1 MYFKQVIFNEKQ
13 MKQKKVLI
21 IAEAGVNHNGKIE
34 RAFEL
39 IDAAVDCGA
48 DIIKFQTFKANSLIL
63 KNTKKTRYQLENTQ
77 TNNNQYEMLKSLEIS
92 DLMHNKIFSYCLKKN
107 IEFLSSGFT
116 INDLDYLVKLGIQRI
131 KIPSG
136 EITNLPYL
144 EKAAT
149 FGLPIIVSTG
159 MSNINEV
166 KQAYEILKLAGVKKN
181 MLTFLHCTSNY
192 PAKLNTINLKAMN
205 LIAETLQVAIGY
217 SDHSLENETS
227 IAAVALGAKII
238 EKHITIDKNL
248 DGPDHKASSEPDQ
261 FKKLVNSIRIVEKI
275 LGIKEKVPNTIEIEN
290 ALLVRK
296 SVVAAKL
303 IKKGD
308 ILTTKN
314 ITTKRP
320 GYGLSPMLWH
330 KIVGK
335 KATKDYQLNELINY
349 EK

>member
-13 MKQKKVLI
+13 MKQDKVLI
-21 IAEAGVNHNGKIE
+21 IAEAGVNHNGQIE
-34 RAFEL
+34 RAFQL
-39 IDAAVDCGA
+39 VDAAVDCGA

-63 KNTKKTRYQLENTQ
+63 KNTKKTIYQIENTQ
-77 TNNNQYEMLKSLEIS
+77 TNISQYEMLKSLEIN
-92 DLMHNKIFSYCLKKN
+92 DLMHKKIFSYCFEKN

-116 INDLDYLVKLGIQRI
+116 VDDLDYLVKLGVQRI

-159 MSNINEV
+159 MSNISEV
-166 KQAYEILKLAGVKKN
+166 KKAFEILKLAGARKD

-205 LIAETLQVAIGY
+205 LIAEQLEVAIGY
-217 SDHSLENETS
+217 SDHSLKNETS
-227 IAAVALGAKII
+227 IAAVALGARII

-248 DGPDHKASSEPDQ
+248 DGPDHKASTEPVQ
-261 FKKLVNSIRIVEKI
+261 FKKLVNSIRVVEKI
-275 LGIKEKVPNTIEIEN
+275 LGAKEKLASTIEIEN

-296 SVVAAKL
+296 SVVAAQN

-308 ILTTKN
+308 LLTTKN

-320 GYGLSPMLWH
+320 GHGLSPMLWYE
-330 KIVGK
+330 IIGK
-335 KATKDYQLNELINY
+335 KASKDYKVNEFINH